1 MNLNKIKM
9 KNITAIAC
17 ALFLTGGLF
26 AQDNLVD
33 NGSFEQSVGR
43 VKRMGSISQC
53 EGWASATG
61 VKADYFLP
69 TKEPGINTPD
79 NLYGFEEP
87 MDGDAYAGI
96 VAFSYGDKIPRSYIT
111 TRLNE
116 TLKKGKKYCAQ
127 YNVSLAE
134 GSKYAVNQMG
144 MLFSKKQ
151 FESDSK
157 ANLIENPQVKTDEI
171 YNAQFGWYSVCG
183 VFIAEGGEKYLTLG
197 NFNSSQ
203 DIKNEK
209 NKPLKGSKIK
219 AEAIV
224 AAYYYID
231 DVTVY
236 EMDEDTPCECNSNV
250 EEEDYSTLIYQK
262 QINVDESKSTP
273 KQIVEAQQIFFGFGQ
288 DELTTQSKLSLDA
301 IAKVMIANPL
311 VRLQING
318 YFDVMEDEVGAE
330 KAEYSGMDRKRV
342 NAVMEYLKAKS
353 VASARLIESNQGSD
367 IDYAEIVESDDEEVK
382 QAKNRRVEFILR

>member
-157 ANLIENPQVKTDEI
+157 ANLIENPQVKSDEI

-197 NFNSSQ
+197 NFNASQ

-236 EMDEDTPCECNSNV
+236 EMDEDTPCECNSNAV
-250 EEEDYSTLIYQK
+250 EEDYSTLIYQK
-262 QINVDESKSTP
+262 QINIDESKSTP

-288 DELTTQSKLSLDA
+288 DELTSQSKLSLDA
-301 IAKVMIANPL
+301 IAKVMIANPS

-318 YFDVMEDEVGAE
+318 HSDVMEDEVGAE
-330 KAEYSGMDRKRV
+330 KAEYSSMDGKRV
-342 NAVMEYLKAKS
+342 AAVIEYLNSKS
-353 VASARLIESNQGSD
+353 VSSTRLIASNQGSD
-367 IDYAEIVESDDEEVK
+367 IEYAEIVESDDEEVK